1 MAETQDTE
9 TQDTGHAARLYRN
22 TEVLTLQRHGDLG
35 LAAEGNYAFARQVVS
50 VPASLSEIVVAQ
62 RHYPVVFAGAE
73 TPLPVI
79 VLGLSE
85 ASGNLFVA
93 PDGSWA
99 PRYYVPAF
107 LRRYP
112 FVAVPK
118 RGSDELMLAAD
129 LDSELTV
136 RDGPRPFFA
145 DGKPSEAA
153 RRAFD
158 FCAKLHAD
166 FRGARAFAAAL
177 AEAGL
182 LRDQQAEINV
192 AGTGRVKLTNFR
204 MVDESK
210 LDALPDDT
218 FLDWRRRGWLP
229 PVHGHL
235 MSLPSWSEL
244 ARRAGARADAA

>member
-1 MAETQDTE
+1 MAETQDAG
-9 TQDTGHAARLYRN
+9 QTGRLYRN
-22 TEVLTLQRHGDLG
+22 TEVLTLQRHGALG
-35 LAAEGNYAFARQVVS
+35 LAAEGNYAFARDVVS
-50 VPASLSEIVVAQ
+50 VPASLSEIVLAQ

-73 TPLPVI
+73 APLPVI

-99 PRYYVPAF
+99 PRCYVPAF

-118 RGSDELMLAAD
+118 PDGKELMLAAD
-129 LDSELTV
+129 LDSELIV
-136 RDGPRPFFA
+136 RDGPRQFFA
-145 DGKPSEAA
+145 DGKPSEPA

-158 FCAKLHAD
+158 FCAKLHVD
-166 FRGARAFAAAL
+166 FHGARAFAAAL
-177 AEAGL
+177 AGAGL

-192 AGTGRVKLTNFR
+192 AGTGRLKLTNFR

-210 LDALPDDT
+210 LDALPDAT

-235 MSLPSWSEL
+235 MSLPSWSAL
-244 ARRAGARADAA
+244 ARRASTRAEAA